1 MTPDLAIIGAGPAGL
16 GAAIEARAAGL
27 SVVLIDDQMAPGGQ
41 IWRGAGQVPG
51 ARRQLMGPDYAKGRA
66 VIDAFHAS
74 GATYLPGHVAWNIEA
89 EPLAVDCAGPEGSR
103 RIRPGT
109 LLLATGAVERPV
121 PVPGWTLPGVQTA
134 GGLQILMKTSG
145 LAAEGA
151 VLAGAGPLLWLL
163 AAQMAAAGVPPQA
176 VVETLPAGRYRE
188 AARALPGALR
198 APGPLA
204 KGLGLIAKVLRAGV
218 AVHRGA
224 SGLQIEGTDRAEA
237 VRFRDAAGRDWRLE
251 TQTVGLHLG
260 VVPNPQA
267 PRLLRIG
274 HDWDA
279 GQAAFRPRRDGDLRL
294 APGILMAGDGAGIG
308 GAEVAELEGRLAA
321 RLLAG
326 GETAGL
332 RRRIARARAARP
344 FLERLYHPGTVL
356 PDDGTVV
363 CRCEN
368 VTAGAI
374 RRAARDGAAGPNQAK
389 FLLRAGMGPCQGRT
403 CGLAVAALVAEA
415 RGQGMQETGYFRI
428 RPPLKP
434 LPLSVIAAAGMA
446 EPDFPPP

>member
-1 MTPDLAIIGAGPAGL
+1 MAIIGAGPAGL

-27 SVVLIDDQMAPGGQ
+27 SVVLVDDQPEPGGQ
-41 IWRGAGQVPG
+41 IWRGAGTVPK

-74 GATYLPGHVAWNIEA
+74 GAGYLPGHVAWNIEA
-89 EPLAVDCAGPEGSR
+89 EPLAIDCAGPGGSR
-103 RIRPGT
+103 RILPRA

-134 GGLQILMKTSG
+134 GGLQILMKASG

-163 AAQMAAAGVPPQA
+163 AAQMAAAGAPPLA
-176 VVETLPAGRYRE
+176 VVETLPRGRYLG
-188 AARALPGALR
+188 AVRALPGAMR

-204 KGLGLIAKVLRAGV
+204 KGLGLIARVLRAGV
-218 AVHRGA
+218 QVHRGA
-224 SGLQIEGTDRAEA
+224 AALRIDGTDRAEA
-237 VRFRDAAGRDWRLE
+237 LCFRDASGRDRRLE
-251 TQTVGLHLG
+251 AQTVGLHMG
-260 VVPNPQA
+260 VVPNQQA
-267 PRLLRIG
+267 TRLLRIG
-274 HDWDA
+274 HDWDEA
-279 GQAAFRPRRDGDLRL
+279 QAAFLPRRDGDLRL

-308 GAEVAELEGRLAA
+308 GADAAYLEGRLAA

-326 GETAGL
+326 GETGGL
-332 RRRIARARAARP
+332 RRGIARARAARP
-344 FLERLYHPGTVL
+344 FLDRLYHPGAAL
-356 PDDGTVV
+356 PGDETVV

-374 RRAARDGAAGPNQAK
+374 RRAARDGAIGPNQAK

-403 CGLAVAALVAEA
+403 CGPAVAALVAEA

-434 LPLSVIAAAGMA
+434 LPLSVIASAELPLPGTQAA
-446 EPDFPPP
+446 PP